1 LRDTFTPGDAGGK
14 DAREATMR
22 IAVSRRAALLA
33 AAALAAPRIAH
44 GQTWPARAI
53 RVIVPYPPGG
63 GSDTMARIIYPRLSA
78 RLGQPIVIENRGGAT
93 GTLGAAAAA
102 QSAPDGYTLL
112 HDAAAITVNPALFR
126 NLTYD
131 AARDFQPVSLVVT
144 FPNLLLAHPSVPAR
158 TVADVIAMARANP
171 GGVAWASS
179 GTGSNQHLSMVLF
192 ERAAGIRFNH
202 VPYRGGGPAVAD
214 AIAGVVPFVFGS
226 ASGATQHA
234 RGGLLR
240 AIAHT
245 GTGRLAALP
254 DVPPMADTLP
264 GFESVDWQGLF
275 VRRGTPAAIVE
286 RLNAEFVAT
295 MREPEVAE
303 RIIAGGA
310 EPSPTTP
317 AAFEARFNADIAKWG
332 ALVREAD
339 IKLE

>member
-1 LRDTFTPGDAGGK
+1 MTGSVIG
-14 DAREATMR
+14 
-22 IAVSRRAALLA
+22 RRGALLA
-33 AAALAAPRIAH
+33 AGAALAAP
-44 GQTWPARAI
+44 WPAAAQAWPSRPI

-63 GSDTMARIIYPRLSA
+63 GSDTMARIIYPRVAA

-93 GTLGAAAAA
+93 GTLGAGAAA
-102 QSAPDGYTLL
+102 QSAPDGYTVL

-126 NLTYD
+126 SLPYD
-131 AARDFQPVSLVVT
+131 AARDFQPVTLAVT

-158 TVADVIAMARANP
+158 SVADVIAMARANP
-171 GGVAWASS
+171 GGIAWASS
-179 GTGSNQHLSMVLF
+179 GNGSNQHLSMVLF

-226 ASGATQHA
+226 ASGATGHA
-234 RGGLLR
+234 RSGLLR

-254 DVPPMADTLP
+254 DLPPIADTLP
-264 GFESVDWQGLF
+264 GFESIDWQGVF
-275 VRRGTPAAIVE
+275 VRRGTPMEIVE
-286 RLNAEFVAT
+286 RLSAEIGAVL
-295 MREPEVAE
+295 REPEIAE
-303 RIIAGGA
+303 RITAGGA

-317 AAFEARFNADIAKWG
+317 AAFEARFRADTEKW
-332 ALVREAD
+332 ARVIREAD